1 MRSDRAQ
8 TAMTLVVENGRV
20 LAVEKGYATPTGAQ
34 DKVIDL
40 KNRTVLPGLIDCH
53 VHLEGE
59 TSKEEYLREFTQNPA
74 DVAFGSLDHARKTL
88 LAGFTTVRDLGG
100 SGVNVA
106 LRNAIN
112 QGKVVGPRIFT
123 ARKAISGTGGHMD
136 PTNGYR
142 LDLMGMPG
150 PADGVINSPDEA
162 RQAVREQYKRG
173 ADLIKIASTG
183 GVLSVAKDGSAAQ
196 MTEAEIRAVVETAR
210 DLGLAVACHAHGAEG
225 MKRAIRAGVTSI
237 EHGTLMDDETMK
249 LMVKNGTWYV
259 PTITA
264 GKSVAD
270 SAKIPNYY
278 PALVTPKAL
287 AIGPK
292 LQGTFGRAYKA
303 GVKIAFGTDAAVFR
317 HGVNALEFRY
327 MVEAGMPTAGGPA
340 LGHRVGGRAA
350 GPDRQPGHAGA
361 RQAGRRGG
369 RGGRPGTGHQRHAA
383 GTLRDEAGRG
393 VPAGLGTVFVKA
405 ISSSI
410 SRKQFYPLSHVE
422 SLYSCAGRWPSPR
435 RYGPGPGPDRIEFG
449 APPGSPTAPT
459 PCAARLPRLLQR
471 YYGPAPMR
479 LRIILSSLSLEL
491 GWGAPYGFGV
501 TYAAPSL
508 AQLDVNGGLGMW
520 RRRQNWGRSPLLP
533 SPRKP

>member
-1 MRSDRAQ
+1 MLSPVRLALLAGSLLLATAAQAQKTYLHCGRLLDMRTERARSE
-8 TAMTLVVENGRV
+8 MTVVVENGRIV
-20 LAVEKGYATPTGAQ
+20 AVEPGYAMPTGAQ
-34 DKVIDL
+34 DKVVDL

-59 TSKEEYLREFTQNPA
+59 TSKDNYLKEFTQNPA
-74 DVAFGSLDHARKTL
+74 DVAFGSLEHARKTL

-100 SGVNVA
+100 SGVNIA

-112 QGKVVGPRIFT
+112 RGQVVGPRIFT
-123 ARKAISGTGGHMD
+123 AGKAISGTGGHMD

-150 PADGVINSPDEA
+150 PPDGVANGPDQG

-183 GVLSVAKDGSAAQ
+183 GVLSVAKDGSAPQ
-196 MTEAEIRAVVETAR
+196 FTEEEIRAVVEAAR
-210 DLGLAVACHAHGAEG
+210 DLGLNVACHAHGAEG

-249 LMVKNGTWYV
+249 LMKKYGTWYV

-278 PALVTPKAL
+278 PPLVTPKAL

-303 GVKIAFGTDAAVFR
+303 GVKIAFGTDASVYR

-327 MVEAGMPTAGGPA
+327 MVEAGMPAYEA
-340 LGHRVGGRAA
+340 LRSATVSAA
-350 GPDRQPGHAGA
+350 ELLGQ
-361 RQAGRRGG
+361 
-369 RGGRPGTGHQRHAA
+369 TGSL
-383 GTLRDEAGRG
+383 GTLEPGKLADVVAVEGDPVQDIDAMQRVRF
-393 VPAGLGTVFVKA
+393 VMKQGTV
-405 ISSSI
+405 
-410 SRKQFYPLSHVE
+410 Y
-422 SLYSCAGRWPSPR
+422 
-435 RYGPGPGPDRIEFG
+435 
-449 APPGSPTAPT
+449 
-459 PCAARLPRLLQR
+459 
-471 YYGPAPMR
+471 
-479 LRIILSSLSLEL
+479 
-491 GWGAPYGFGV
+491 
-501 TYAAPSL
+501 
-508 AQLDVNGGLGMW
+508 
-520 RRRQNWGRSPLLP
+520 RQE
-533 SPRKP
+533 